1 MYWIKKKEKKIS
13 LQRIFLCFG
22 INSPFVKNEIV
33 EREKLE
39 KLSLSNKFWRLVYL
53 VWTKIL
59 SREIGMFP
67 RSPFLDPSF
76 LTPIPQRK
84 IKNKKIEK
92 KGVPRRIPFRK
103 FLQFAASI
111 LFRWSEKNRSKRRSP
126 RAMFFTARNRFD
138 SCRARSSCHLSVIT
152 EQICN

>member
-92 KGVPRRIPFRK
+92 KGVPRKIPFREIPSVCGVYSFPMK
-103 FLQFAASI
+103 WKESIQKKVATRNVLHGSKPIRFLSSTI
-111 LFRWSEKNRSKRRSP
+111 LVSFIRDYGTN
-126 RAMFFTARNRFD
+126 
-138 SCRARSSCHLSVIT
+138 L
-152 EQICN
+152 